1 MTSYTSHLKS
11 FRRIRKKHKLS
22 SYAVDLYLILLGECG
37 SVKWKNPFF
46 VSSKNIIEETGMSKP
61 TLCKAR
67 RELKESNLID
77 FKDSPGGKI
86 PTKYKLLTVNVAN
99 GEATPTVN
107 DIYGNTS
114 TVSEINGRPPL
125 TVNVANGEAKENP
138 PTPPK
143 ENIYNINKPVEGE
156 SAPAPTRTR
165 EGQNFIDN
173 LKRDPLWQE
182 EAMRAC
188 AGVEDSFDGL
198 CLRVVQQWEAFGE
211 DFNARD
217 ARKKFRN
224 WLIKEAESLRRERLT
239 QVSRPPIEERRKAFQ
254 MEIADVRSQR
264 LDADN
269 RPLYNVRICNDFF
282 SYWTETAVDAP
293 DVMRFEREAFW
304 ETSKR
309 LAAWKEREKTRL

>member
-1 MTSYTSHLKS
+1 MTSYISLIKS
-11 FRRIRKKHKLS
+11 FHKLRKETHLS
-22 SYAVDLYLILLGECG
+22 SYAADLYYILLEECNKG
-37 SVKWKNPFF
+37 RWENPFS
-46 VSSKNIIEETGMSKP
+46 VSSKSIIAEAGMSRP
-61 TLCKAR
+61 TFVKAQK
-67 RELKESNLID
+67 ELSKAGLLEIQTSNNPKNGSIYTLLLVNDID
-77 FKDSPGGKI
+77 
-86 PTKYKLLTVNVAN
+86 KLL
-99 GEATPTVN
+99 VN
-107 DIYGNTS
+107 DIYKFIATLVN
-114 TVSEINGRPPL
+114 ELYKL
-125 TVNVANGEAKENP
+125 TLLLVNDIDKLKKENP
-138 PTPPK
+138 PKPPK
-143 ENIYNINKPVEGE
+143 ENNNIYYQDGVKTRP
-156 SAPAPTRTR
+156 RTR
-165 EGQNFIDN
+165 EGRNFIDD
-173 LKRDPLWQE
+173 LKRDPLWRE

-188 AGVEDSFDGL
+188 AGVEDSLDSL
-198 CLRVVQQWEAFGE
+198 YLRVVQQWEAFGE

-217 ARKKFRN
+217 ARKRFRN
-224 WLIKEAESLRRERLT
+224 WLIKEAESLRQERLT